1 MLTIRIEVEV
11 RPTEDES
18 KVRRALK
25 NIFTLKDSDIKSVDI
40 GNNYKLLVVESR
52 KLTLLFRLYELLRQE
67 RILDTARSIML
78 SLKRGD
84 MLTLKLHKQSAY
96 AGHISFISY
105 DEESPLG
112 PITLTIV
119 SDKLGEIIDWLA
131 PKTSH
136 GRPLW
141 EKEVPRV

>member
-18 KVRRALK
+18 KVRKALK
-25 NIFTLKDSDIKSVDI
+25 NIFTLKDSDIKGVDI

-52 KLTLLFRLYELLRQE
+52 KLTVLFRLYELLRQE

-119 SDKLGEIIDWLA
+119 SDKLSEIIDWLA

-141 EKEVPRV
+141 EKEIPRV

>member
-11 RPTEDES
+11 RPTEDEG
-18 KVRRALK
+18 KVKKALK
-25 NIFTLKDSDIKSVDI
+25 NIFTLSDNDIKSIDM
-40 GNNYKLLVVESR
+40 GSNYKLLVVESK
-52 KLTLLFRLYELLRQE
+52 KLSILFRLYELLRQE

-78 SLKRGD
+78 SSRRGN
-84 MLTLKLHKQSAY
+84 MLTIKLHKQSAY

-119 SDKLGEIIDWLA
+119 SDKLDEIIDWLA

-141 EKEVPRV
+141 EREVPRV

>member
-1 MLTIRIEVEV
+1 VEV
-11 RPTEDES
+11 RPTEDEG
-18 KVRRALK
+18 KVKKALK
-25 NIFTLKDSDIKSVDI
+25 NIFTLSDNEIKSIDM
-40 GNNYKLLVVESR
+40 GSNYKLLVVESK
-52 KLTLLFRLYELLRQE
+52 KLSILFRLYELLRQE

-78 SLKRGD
+78 SSRRGN
-84 MLTLKLHKQSAY
+84 MLTIKLHKQSAY

-119 SDKLGEIIDWLA
+119 SDKLDEIIDWLA

-141 EKEVPRV
+141 EREVPRV

>member
-18 KVRRALK
+18 KVRKALK
-25 NIFTLKDSDIKSVDI
+25 NIFTLKDSDIKGVDI

-52 KLTLLFRLYELLRQE
+52 KLTVLFRLYELLRQE

-112 PITLTIV
+112 PIVLTIV
-119 SDKLGEIIDWLA
+119 SDKLSEIIDWLA

-141 EKEVPRV
+141 EKEIPRV

>member
-52 KLTLLFRLYELLRQE
+52 KLTVLFRLYELLRQE

-112 PITLTIV
+112 PIILTIV
-119 SDKLGEIIDWLA
+119 SDKLSEIIDWLA

-141 EKEVPRV
+141 EKEIPRV

>member
-11 RPTEDES
+11 RPTEDEG
-18 KVRRALK
+18 KVKKALK
-25 NIFTLKDSDIKSVDI
+25 NIFTLSDNEIKSIDM
-40 GNNYKLLVVESR
+40 GSNYKLLVVESK
-52 KLTLLFRLYELLRQE
+52 KLSILFRLYELLRQE

-78 SLKRGD
+78 SSRRGN
-84 MLTLKLHKQSAY
+84 MLTIKLHKQSAY

-119 SDKLGEIIDWLA
+119 SDKLDEIIDWLA

-141 EKEVPRV
+141 EREVPRV

>member
-1 MLTIRIEVEV
+1 
-11 RPTEDES
+11 
-18 KVRRALK
+18 
-25 NIFTLKDSDIKSVDI
+25 
-40 GNNYKLLVVESR
+40 
-52 KLTLLFRLYELLRQE
+52 
-67 RILDTARSIML
+67 ML

-112 PITLTIV
+112 PIILTIV
-119 SDKLGEIIDWLA
+119 SDKLSEIIDWLA

-141 EKEVPRV
+141 EKEIPRV

>member
-1 MLTIRIEVEV
+1 M
-11 RPTEDES
+11 
-18 KVRRALK
+18 K
-25 NIFTLKDSDIKSVDI
+25 NIFTLKDSDIKGVDI

-52 KLTLLFRLYELLRQE
+52 KLTVLFRLYELLRQE

-119 SDKLGEIIDWLA
+119 SDKLSEIIDWLA

-141 EKEVPRV
+141 EKEIPRV